1 MTTDGETKAPTQT
14 TGPAAAPASG
24 SRGGIIGAAV
34 LAVIIVI
41 ALLDAVVETIWSG
54 SPIRWWV
61 ALPVV
66 FFIAVVLWLWRPGG
80 ALLGRTGPGSAA
92 STLGSGLLLLLAAT
106 AWLPG
111 GQTDGVRMLGQPTS
125 TVLATAMAV
134 VVALAVYIVV
144 RGSASLSPTPRLVVR
159 VAFALLGLYALA
171 ALGLAIRDHASFA
184 ALFQGGALWQNLPR
198 WLQGSFIGALLL
210 LPASIL
216 VQVARLVGSLRLKQP
231 VGMLLHQATALVM
244 SLAMALSGVVVPG
257 ASMGR
262 TTMIRPD
269 GVPPPEVPPPTAEE
283 FVQSGK
289 ALFGQKDAI
298 AVGEEFVRAVEQELN
313 RPGADP
319 SDVAARAAA
328 LDRDAGKVFE
338 FIRDQVTLEPY
349 AGVLRGARGTLAA
362 GAGNALD
369 RALLA
374 QALLQAIGVESRL
387 MSGRLSADQADTL
400 LVRFFAAG
408 FSPGLSATGD
418 RQAQESSLDA
428 AARDVAAKAGVSPD
442 ALAAVARRASQHAD
456 SFRWKADEQR
466 AASLEF
472 VAGQLRQ
479 GGVKAS
485 GDGQALL
492 TMLRDRL
499 KEHYWVQVKGPDGSW
514 TEFDP
519 TFPDARQGKASATDA
534 VVVTKVPADR
544 FHRFELQL
552 VYRTK
557 SGGEPRTEVLV
568 ERNVTSADALFEPME
583 IRIQPGEAIPKA
595 GALRKMDARQRAAML
610 RKIKRFQVLLRTG
623 ASVSGGRGFDLEGR
637 TFEASGGASAGS
649 AAGLMGGML
658 GFGGEEGAAAFL
670 DVQLVLRLS
679 GPGRGPTTQTRTI
692 IRAADAKSPTFAP
705 PIGEWQVLV
714 QPQWIS
720 PDLAGFEVL
729 SHVASLTKSL
739 TEALKSKKGIAAVTP
754 SPIPGQ
760 LLQLALLR
768 QDATRGILAA
778 QQDLKAFIDGPLL
791 TISGHRLSTLSPDEG
806 RVVVERTIDIVENA
820 VRFVA
825 KDPRSTAPFEAALG
839 QGVADCTLEQHLL
852 QDAFPEVA
860 AISGST
866 VFERAR
872 LEGRQPLLARPQD
885 AAALRAAGLDD
896 ADIEWISANE
906 GPQSRLLVAKAQQ
919 GPAAWW
925 SVRPDGTAVLR
936 VSGGQGQAL
945 TEEAM
950 LTYLKIL
957 GFLLCAVESA
967 DAILN
972 SKTKLGAFT
981 LLWCMAATAGS
992 AVLFA
997 MEAHLAS
1004 WILLALEGAVMLGT
1018 QAEETWGE
1026 EE

>member
-1 MTTDGETKAPTQT
+1 
-14 TGPAAAPASG
+14 
-24 SRGGIIGAAV
+24 
-34 LAVIIVI
+34 
-41 ALLDAVVETIWSG
+41 
-54 SPIRWWV
+54 
-61 ALPVV
+61 V
-66 FFIAVVLWLWRPGG
+66 FVVL
-80 ALLGRTGPGSAA
+80 
-92 STLGSGLLLLLAAT
+92 
-106 AWLPG
+106 
-111 GQTDGVRMLGQPTS
+111 GV
-125 TVLATAMAV
+125 
-134 VVALAVYIVV
+134 
-144 RGSASLSPTPRLVVR
+144 
-159 VAFALLGLYALA
+159 YALA
-171 ALGLAIRDHASFA
+171 ALGLAFREHADFA
-184 ALFQGGALWQNLPR
+184 ALFQGGALWQRLPR

-216 VQVARLVGSLRLKQP
+216 VQVARLVGSVRRKQP
-231 VGMLLHQATALVM
+231 VGVLLHQTTALVM
-244 SLAMALSGVVVPG
+244 SLVMALSGLLVPG
-257 ASMGR
+257 VSLGR
-262 TTMIRPD
+262 TTMTRPD
-269 GVPPPEVPPPTAEE
+269 GTTPPEVPPPTAEE
-283 FVQSGK
+283 FAQSGK
-289 ALFGQKDAI
+289 ALFGQKDAV
-298 AVGEEFVRAVEQELN
+298 AVGEEFVRAVEQELD

-319 SDVAARAAA
+319 SDVGARAAA
-328 LDRDAGKVFE
+328 LGRDAGKVFG
-338 FIRDQVTLEPY
+338 FLRDQVALEPY

-387 MSGRLSADQADTL
+387 MSGKLSAGQADAL
-400 LVRFFAAG
+400 LTRFFAAG
-408 FSPGLSATGD
+408 VSPGVMAAGD
-418 RQAQESSLDA
+418 RQTQKSSLDA
-428 AARDVAAKAGVSPD
+428 AARDVAARAGVSPD
-442 ALAAVARRASQHAD
+442 GLAAVARRASQRAD

-472 VAGQLRQ
+472 LAGQLRQ
-479 GGVKAS
+479 VGVKAQ
-485 GDGQALL
+485 GNGQAVL

-519 TFPDARQGKASATDA
+519 TFPDALQGAASATDA

-544 FHRFELQL
+544 FHRFELKL

-557 SGGEPRTEVLV
+557 SGDEPRTEVLV
-568 ERNVTSADALFEPME
+568 ERNVTSADALFEPLE
-583 IRIQPGEAIPKA
+583 LRIQPGEAIPKA
-595 GALRKMDARQRAAML
+595 GALRKMDARQLAEML
-610 RKIKRFQVLLRTG
+610 RKFKRFQVLLRAG
-623 ASVSGGRGFDLEGR
+623 ASVSGGRGFDLEGH
-637 TFEASGGASAGS
+637 TFEASGGPSSGS
-649 AAGLMGGML
+649 AAGLMGGTL
-658 GFGGEEGAAAFL
+658 GFGGEEEAAAFL
-670 DVQLVLRLS
+670 DVQLVVGLS
-679 GPGRGPTTQTRTI
+679 GPGREPVTQTRTI
-692 IRAADAKSPTFAP
+692 VRAADTKSPTFAP

-720 PDLAGFEVL
+720 PELAGFEIL
-729 SHVASLTKSL
+729 SHVASLTKGL
-739 TEALKSKKGIAAVTP
+739 TEALKSKKGVAAVTP

-778 QQDLKAFIDGPLL
+778 RQGLKAFIDEPLL
-791 TISGHRLSTLSPDEG
+791 TVSGHRLSALRPNDG
-806 RVVVERTIDIVENA
+806 RIVAERTIDIVENA

-825 KDPRSTAPFEAALG
+825 KDPQSQAPFEAALG
-839 QGVADCTLEQHLL
+839 QGVADCTFEQHLL

-860 AISGST
+860 ATSGST

-872 LEGRQPLLARPQD
+872 LEGRQPVLARPQD
-885 AAALRAAGLDD
+885 AAALRAAGLED
-896 ADIEWISANE
+896 ADVEWIGANE
-906 GPQSRLLVAKAQQ
+906 GAQSRLLIAKAQQ

-936 VSGGQGQAL
+936 VSGGKGQAL
-945 TEEAM
+945 TEHAV

-972 SKTKLGAFT
+972 SKTTLGAFT

-992 AVLFA
+992 SVLFA